1 MLNIILLLKG
11 FAVIAQAKE
20 DDMLKRRNL
29 KEVYFEVA
37 TCLQNLDENA
47 ISILDSYYPG
57 GGVFTSLGQQM
68 NRLGKRDYHLLI
80 AGDIRENSALYRRDK
95 LLAILSKDF

>member
-1 MLNIILLLKG
+1 
-11 FAVIAQAKE
+11 
-20 DDMLKRRNL
+20 MLKRRNL

-37 TCLQNLDENA
+37 TSLQKLDENA

-57 GGVFTSLGQQM
+57 GGVFTSLGEQM

-80 AGDIRENSALYRRDK
+80 AGDLRENSACTIEINCLPFYLK
-95 LLAILSKDF
+95 AFKIW